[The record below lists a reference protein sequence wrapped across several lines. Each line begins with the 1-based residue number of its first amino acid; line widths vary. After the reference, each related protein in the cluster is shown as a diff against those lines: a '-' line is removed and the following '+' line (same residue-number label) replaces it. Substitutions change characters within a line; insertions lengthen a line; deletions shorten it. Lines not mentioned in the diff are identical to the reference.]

1 MSDEESFRRKNE
13 LSGRW
18 HRRRRIHSK
27 AHDILHEG
35 EEESG
40 EAITSRRRRIHRDP
54 EWADTEKEDHPDDD
68 YA

>member
-13 LSGRW
+13 FAERW
-18 HRRRRIHSK
+18 RKRRRIHPK
-27 AHDILHEG
+27 AHDTAHEAAG
-35 EEESG
+35 ESEES
-40 EAITSRRRRIHRDP
+40 ATARRRIHRDP